1 MPRPWAYFD
10 TSVLM
15 KRYLEEAGAAQARV
29 LLRRHRLLSSTI
41 LPVEA
46 VAVLGRRREA
56 RDLSEPDHAAILG
69 RLQRDRVHWELVDA
83 TRTILARAEQLAGGL
98 GLRALDALHV
108 ASALEFE
115 TSAELRLPFIT
126 ADRRQRAAAE
136 RTGLNVVWI
145 GTADRTS

>member
-10 TSVLM
+10 TSVVL
-15 KRYLEEAGAAQARV
+15 KRYVEEDGATESRV
-29 LLRRHRLLSSTI
+29 LLHRHRLLSSAM

-46 VAVLGRRREA
+46 LAALGRRREA
-56 RDLSEPDHAAILG
+56 RDLSDADYTALVG

-83 TRTILARAEQLAGGL
+83 SRTVLGRAEHLAGGQA
-98 GLRALDALHV
+98 LRALDALHV

-115 TSAELRLPFIT
+115 GSTDLRIPFIT

-136 RTGLNVVWI
+136 RAGLNVVWI
-145 GTADRTS
+145 GTAGHP